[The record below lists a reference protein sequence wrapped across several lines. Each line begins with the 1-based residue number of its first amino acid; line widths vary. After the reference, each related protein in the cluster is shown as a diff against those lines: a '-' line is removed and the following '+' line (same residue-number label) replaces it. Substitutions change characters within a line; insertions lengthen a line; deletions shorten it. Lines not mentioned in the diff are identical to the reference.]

1 MLVPDLA
8 LAVPQPSNGGKT
20 YTFTLRPGVKYST
33 GRDVHAS
40 DFVLGVR
47 RALTLTGGRPD
58 FFAGIVGGQNC
69 VDHHDACDLSRGVVT
84 DDATRRVTFH
94 LEHAPSC
101 ITANRSRSD

>member
-1 MLVPDLA
+1 MVYDGLVAFRLGRGADSQVLVPDLA
-8 LAVPQPSNGGKT
+8 TELPQPSNGGRT

-47 RALTLTGGRPD
+47 RALTLSGGTPD

-69 VDHHDACDLSRGVVT
+69 VDHHDACDLSRGVVPMT
-84 DDATRRVTFH
+84 PPAG
-94 LEHAPSC
+94 
-101 ITANRSRSD
+101 